1 MKRHRFLFIVSL
13 IILTD
18 LSFCSQVNA
27 KVILEVSKYY
37 EIPFAVLQLARL
49 CFIIRITIINDM
61 ISGVLLGKRYY
72 LANMCRSADAHQN
85 RTGFNAAMH

>member
-37 EIPFAVLQLARL
+37 EIPFAVLQLASKTL
-49 CFIIRITIINDM
+49 F
-61 ISGVLLGKRYY
+61 YY
-72 LANMCRSADAHQN
+72 PHYHN
-85 RTGFNAAMH
+85 